1 MNGDEALVGMTVR
14 YPRTGTSGKILA
26 IDEIDGD
33 LYAELDSTHLR
44 YRLDQLVGLKQA
56 ESTVRNE
63 TDEAGVAVYL
73 EQEKEFA
80 ERLKEAWV
88 TTDQSC
94 EGGG

>member
-1 MNGDEALVGMTVR
+1 MKVDEVAVGIPVR
-14 YPRTGTSGKILA
+14 YPRTGTSGTVLA
-26 IDEIDGD
+26 LAEIDGRQ
-33 LYAELDSTHLR
+33 YAELDSTHLF
-44 YRLDQLVGLKQA
+44 YLVDELVVIGQA
-56 ESTVRNE
+56 GPVERRHEEERNID
-63 TDEAGVAVYL
+63 TFV